1 MQLAKQQEEILQE
14 NGEEEEAA
22 RSGVG
27 ERQSSASAEKDDEGM
42 PDVNDPE
49 AGFSPTEDQPYRRLR
64 RHTIT

>member
-27 ERQSSASAEKDDEGM
+27 ERESASAEKDDEGM